1 MASIIGVE
9 TLQHTNGTTAA
20 TIDSSGRILQ
30 PAKPAFSAR
39 LDSLKSSQNITSVTD
54 CFLDTMEFNI
64 GGHAALTATSCVF
77 TAPVDG
83 IYNFQLHVVFED
95 VEASNYVQ
103 TTIVASNGT
112 TDQDHQYRTLTDV
125 SGAEYFALT
134 SSALLQ
140 LTANETVTPKMRVG
154 NDTAITIRDSSYFNG
169 YLVS

>member
-1 MASIIGVE
+1 MASILKVDTI
-9 TLQHTNGTTAA
+9 QAPNGTTAA
-20 TIDSSGRILQ
+20 TIDGSGRILQ

-39 LDSLKSSQNITSVTD
+39 LDTLKASQDITSITD

-77 TAPVDG
+77 TAPVAG

-95 VEASNYVQ
+95 VEASNWVQ

-125 SGAEYFALT
+125 SGAEYFAVT

-140 LTANETVTPKMRVG
+140 LAANETVTPKIRVN
-154 NDTAITIRDSSYFNG
+154 NDTAITVRDSSYFNG